1 MRRVRDAPTGR
12 PRGSSRTTD
21 AKKRGIKPRFSFRRT
36 GQNPSCVQTE
46 NDEPHPQVVVAF
58 GFLITNWAPLRSSL

>member
-1 MRRVRDAPTGR
+1 MQCR
-12 PRGSSRTTD
+12 PRGERRTENGH
-21 AKKRGIKPRFSFRRT
+21 KKRGMMPRFSFRRT
-36 GQNPSCVQTE
+36 GVDLSCAQTE

>member
-1 MRRVRDAPTGR
+1 MPRRAAGAASQTGMKKTGHEAP
-12 PRGSSRTTD
+12 
-21 AKKRGIKPRFSFRRT
+21 FLYQRT
-36 GQNPSCVQTE
+36 GADLPDAQTE

>member
-1 MRRVRDAPTGR
+1 MRADAR
-12 PRGSSRTTD
+12 ARGN
-21 AKKRGIKPRFSFRRT
+21 KKRGMKPRFSFRRT
-36 GQNPSCVQTE
+36 GKTRSCAQTE

>member
-1 MRRVRDAPTGR
+1 MAGAAWQ
-12 PRGSSRTTD
+12 TD
-21 AKKRGIKPRFSFRRT
+21 VKKRGMKPRFSFRRT
-36 GQNPSCVQTE
+36 GAKLSCAQTE